1 MNWRK
6 GAAVMKRISVVAAFL
21 AALATLGAGPGRA
34 ESPERE
40 ALVLGVAEN
49 AGDIPT
55 FIALEKGF
63 FRDEGLD
70 VTTRSWPA
78 GKLALEAMF
87 GNEVD
92 AATVADTPIVI
103 QSFKR
108 RDFVVIATF
117 SHNNPYRLVADRKD
131 GILAAEDLRGHR
143 VGVMR
148 GTTAQY
154 FLYSVLADR
163 GIAPTEITEVNV
175 PAEES
180 AEALLRDRVDAIA
193 AFDPH
198 GYYAEVALGARA
210 VVMPYEHSR
219 HEETFNFVVPRD
231 FSSRRPEAA
240 QRLLRA
246 TQRAI
251 DWSQEHRAEAIALV
265 ARRLKMD
272 EKVLEAL
279 WGNYRHLLSLD
290 QVLIASL
297 EAQARWAI
305 RNGIAEGAAVPNY
318 LDFLD
323 TAPLDAVLPTAV
335 TIIR

>member
-1 MNWRK
+1 
-6 GAAVMKRISVVAAFL
+6 MKRISVVAAFL
-21 AALATLGAGPGRA
+21 AVLAALGAGPGRA
-34 ESPERE
+34 ESSERE

-70 VTTRSWPA
+70 VTTRSWTA

-87 GNEVD
+87 RHEVD
-92 AATVADTPIVI
+92 VATVADTPIVL

-117 SHNNPYRLVADRKD
+117 SHNNPYRLVADRMD
-131 GILAAEDLRGHR
+131 GILAPDDLRGRR
-143 VGVMR
+143 VGVMK
-148 GTTAQY
+148 GTTSQY

-163 GIAPTEITEVNV
+163 GIAPTEITEVDV
-175 PAEES
+175 PAEDS
-180 AEALLRDRVDAIA
+180 AEALVNHRVDAIA

-210 VVMPYEHSR
+210 VVMPYERAR

-231 FSSRRPEAA
+231 FSARRPVAV

-246 TQRAI
+246 TRRAI
-251 DWSQEHRAEAIALV
+251 EWSQGHRAEAIALA
-265 ARRLKMD
+265 ARRLKID
-272 EKVLEAL
+272 ETVLETL
-279 WGNYRHLLSLD
+279 WGNYRHVLSLD
-290 QVLIASL
+290 QVLIASV

-305 RNGIAEGAAVPNY
+305 RNGLAEGAAVPNY

-323 TAPLDAVLPTAV
+323 TAPLDAVLPAAV